1 MLTFIWKENESKWNE
16 IIKKLPVRYGVD
28 FNFPEE
34 ITTPLRAYVTLDGK
48 TIKHVVTIND
58 ILPKGEKYDFA
69 RTTKGVHYIL
79 LIEKVA
85 EAKLN
90 LTDFEFVGKKNVKY
104 IQKIAF
110 VNVEEEAPKIP
121 VKSKIEDEIY
131 FKLKEI
137 DERNG
142 YGLPDN
148 VLLEFSKRIKKYS
161 IKEEYYKKILEEAR
175 KDFNRATID
184 PYEAVG
190 IIAAQSIGEPGTQ
203 LTLRTFHFAGVAE
216 VNITQGLPRL
226 IEIVDARIKPST
238 PTMTIYLENNIKSDK
253 EKAELLIKKI
263 ESTRIMDIADL
274 EISIT
279 DMLID
284 IKLDE
289 EKMRKRKI
297 VKSEVFD
304 SIKRIK
310 DKNITIKEEGNRITV
325 ILEDPSYHRFYVLYE
340 NLKNMIV
347 SGIKG
352 IERAILKEENGEY
365 KIYTQGSNL
374 KSVLEL
380 EGVDIRRTRTNDI
393 MEIYEVLGIEA
404 ARNAIIEESYNTLK
418 DQGLEVDIRH
428 LMLVADMMTYNG
440 MVEAVGR
447 HGIAGKKSS
456 VLARAAFEITAKH
469 LLQAGLLGEV
479 DNLRGVAEN
488 IIVGQPITLGTG
500 AITLI
505 YKPPERKE
513 KKR

>member
-16 IIKKLPVRYGVD
+16 VIKKVPVRYGVD
-28 FNFPEE
+28 FDIPDE
-34 ITTPLRAYVTLDGK
+34 IKTPLRAYVTLDGK
-48 TIKHVVTIND
+48 TIKHVVTIKE
-58 ILPKGEKYDFA
+58 ILPKGEKYDFS
-69 RTTKGVHYIL
+69 RTTKGVHHIL

-85 EAKLN
+85 DAKLSIN
-90 LTDFEFVGKKNVKY
+90 DFEFVGKKNVKY

-121 VKSKIEDEIY
+121 IKTKIDDEIY
-131 FKLKEI
+131 NKLKEI
-137 DERNG
+137 NIKNNYE
-142 YGLPDN
+142 LPDN
-148 VLLEFSKRIKKYS
+148 VLLEFSKRIKKLDVG
-161 IKEEYYKKILEEAR
+161 EEYYKKLLEEAS
-175 KDFNRATID
+175 KEFKKSMID

-190 IIAAQSIGEPGTQ
+190 IVAAQSIGEPGTQ

-238 PTMTIYLENNIKSDK
+238 PTMTIFLEDDIKNDK

-263 ESTRIMDIADL
+263 ECTKVIDIADL
-274 EISIT
+274 EISVT
-279 DMLID
+279 NMTID

-289 EKMRKRKI
+289 EKMKKRRISKE
-297 VKSEVFD
+297 EVFD
-304 SIKRIK
+304 AVKKIK
-310 DKNITIKEEGNRITV
+310 DKNINLKESGDVITILLEE
-325 ILEDPSYHRFYVLYE
+325 PSYHRLYLLYE
-340 NLKNMIV
+340 NLKNTIV

-365 KIYTQGSNL
+365 RIYTQGSNL
-374 KSVLEL
+374 KAVLEL
-380 EGVDIRRTRTNDI
+380 EGIDIKRTKTNDI
-393 MEIYEVLGIEA
+393 IEIYEVLGIEA

-440 MVEAVGR
+440 IVEAVGR

-469 LLQAGLLGEV
+469 LLQAGLLGET
-479 DNLRGVAEN
+479 DYLRGVAEN

-505 YKPPERKE
+505 YKPVE